1 VFLDRS
7 SYVYLPLLERLE
19 PRLSDH
25 ALVVADLSAMSHST
39 RDRATHVQRRH
50 LTTEIPLDVGLVVS
64 SASAS
69 NRQLPSPKS
78 VRRTKNQPVPT
89 WDYPDRV
96 TTHPPD
102 R

>member
-19 PRLSDH
+19 
-25 ALVVADLSAMSHST
+25 
-39 RDRATHVQRRH
+39 
-50 LTTEIPLDVGLVVS
+50 
-64 SASAS
+64 
-69 NRQLPSPKS
+69 
-78 VRRTKNQPVPT
+78 RRTKNQPVPT

-102 R
+102 RWASTLSS